1 MIKILKKFHLILA
14 FIFAL
19 PLLVLS
25 ISGAIISYHDE
36 IIDIFSKDEVVAG
49 KKPLEIDE
57 ILKIFSKSEPNF
69 NLSYLKIRAEANKAY
84 VISGTN
90 ENGEF
95 ESFFVDPYT
104 GEISGKNSAE
114 KFIGLVLNL
123 HKNLAPSL
131 FKNENLSKFAS
142 ELVALSTLALLFILI
157 SGAGIY
163 FWRFRSRVGEAFKL
177 NLKAKKFAFLYS
189 LHGFL
194 GIYLGAILSVICISG
209 LYFSYESFAKV
220 INQIYGEEKVFKK
233 PNFTNKNGFSLSD
246 EQKVAN
252 LKKAYEIFISKFG
265 SEFDALN
272 FIANSGGIKF
282 MLFYLPKGA
291 SERDGVRLLVDTK
304 SEQISK
310 NAMPKSFEIYKF
322 MLDLHA
328 GYIFGE
334 LGKFIFC
341 LASCVVV
348 LLLFSG
354 GAIYYKRRKN

>member
-1 MIKILKKFHLILA
+1 M
-14 FIFAL
+14 
-19 PLLVLS
+19 
-25 ISGAIISYHDE
+25 
-36 IIDIFSKDEVVAG
+36 
-49 KKPLEIDE
+49 
-57 ILKIFSKSEPNF
+57 
-69 NLSYLKIRAEANKAY
+69 
-84 VISGTN
+84 
-90 ENGEF
+90 
-95 ESFFVDPYT
+95 
-104 GEISGKNSAE
+104 
-114 KFIGLVLNL
+114 
-123 HKNLAPSL
+123 
-131 FKNENLSKFAS
+131 SKFAS

-157 SGAGIY
+157 SGVAIY

-177 NLKAKKFAFLYS
+177 NLKARKFAFLYS

-194 GIYLGAILSVICISG
+194 GIYLGAVLSVICISG

-220 INQIYGEEKVFKK
+220 INQICGEEKVFKK

-265 SEFDALN
+265 DEFEALN
-272 FIANSGGIKF
+272 FIANSGGVKF

-291 SERDGVRLLVDTK
+291 SENDGVRLIVDTA
-304 SEQISK
+304 SGEILK
-310 NAMPKSFEIYKF
+310 NTMPKSFEIYKF

-341 LASCVVV
+341 IASCGVV

-354 GAIYYKRRKN
+354 GVIYYKRRKK

>member
-1 MIKILKKFHLILA
+1 M
-14 FIFAL
+14 
-19 PLLVLS
+19 
-25 ISGAIISYHDE
+25 
-36 IIDIFSKDEVVAG
+36 
-49 KKPLEIDE
+49 
-57 ILKIFSKSEPNF
+57 
-69 NLSYLKIRAEANKAY
+69 
-84 VISGTN
+84 
-90 ENGEF
+90 
-95 ESFFVDPYT
+95 
-104 GEISGKNSAE
+104 
-114 KFIGLVLNL
+114 
-123 HKNLAPSL
+123 
-131 FKNENLSKFAS
+131 
-142 ELVALSTLALLFILI
+142 
-157 SGAGIY
+157 
-163 FWRFRSRVGEAFKL
+163 
-177 NLKAKKFAFLYS
+177 YS

-194 GIYLGAILSVICISG
+194 GIYLGVVLSVICISG

-220 INQIYGEEKVFKK
+220 INQICGEEKVFKK

-265 SEFDALN
+265 DEFDALN

-291 SERDGVRLLVDTK
+291 NERDGVRFLVDTK

-341 LASCVVV
+341 LASCGVV

>member
-69 NLSYLKIRAEANKAY
+69 NLSYLKIRAEANKA
-84 VISGTN
+84 
-90 ENGEF
+90 
-95 ESFFVDPYT
+95 
-104 GEISGKNSAE
+104 E

-123 HKNLAPSL
+123 HKNLALSL

-157 SGAGIY
+157 SGAVIY

-220 INQIYGEEKVFKK
+220 INQICGEEKVFKK

-265 SEFDALN
+265 DEFDALN
-272 FIANSGGIKF
+272 FIANSGGVKF

-341 LASCVVV
+341 LASCGVV